1 MHTGTIHYSLFT
13 IQVIGVPPM
22 TWAIGDIQGC
32 YGAFKKLLKK
42 IEFDPE
48 KDKLW
53 IAGDLVNRGEASLE
67 TLEYIYSIKESVE
80 IVLGNHDLS
89 LIAAYYGIKKSNV
102 TIDPILTSPRAKELI
117 DWLRKQQ
124 FLHVDYKLGYCM
136 AHAGISPEF
145 DLGMAI
151 RYANR
156 IEEKLQNDESA
167 AAWLKKMFKSGINRF
182 NRDSSKIDIDR
193 YIVSAFTRMRFCY
206 MDHRLDFD
214 QKGPPTD
221 ALRAKGLKPWFEC
234 ENRKDI
240 DLKIIFGHWSTLGF
254 YQDNHVLAL
263 DTGCVWGGKLT
274 AARIDTKEAE
284 IISVNC
290 SDTIF

>member
-1 MHTGTIHYSLFT
+1 MA
-13 IQVIGVPPM
+13 V
-22 TWAIGDIQGC
+22 WAVGDIQGC
-32 YGAFKKLLKK
+32 YGAFMKLLEK
-42 IEFDPE
+42 IEFDPK
-48 KDKLW
+48 KDRLW
-53 IAGDLVNRGEASLE
+53 LAGDLVNRGSGSLE

-80 IVLGNHDLS
+80 VVLGNHDLS
-89 LIAAYYGIKKSNV
+89 LIAAYYGIKKSNP
-102 TIDPILTSPRAKELI
+102 TIDPILKSPRAKELI
-117 DWLRKQQ
+117 DWLRGQK

-145 DLGMAI
+145 DLGMALQ
-151 RYANR
+151 YASR
-156 IEEKLQNDESA
+156 VEKKLQNDEGA
-167 AAWLKKMFKSGINRF
+167 AAWLAKMFKNGINRF

-206 MDHRLDFD
+206 KDQRLDFD

-254 YQDNHVLAL
+254 YQDEHVLGL
-263 DTGCVWGGKLT
+263 DTGCVWNGELT
-274 AARIDTKEAE
+274 AARLDTEVPKIVSVKCEEGIDPEA
-284 IISVNC
+284 
-290 SDTIF
+290 